1 MREFRGAHIRVEG
14 VQDNAFAEISRP
26 VRWVSLPASPL
37 VRADVPPQITSL
49 SETRAMSASPD
60 IPLATLI
67 SRLHTQYPGA
77 SYELNWNTPLQM
89 LVATILAAQCTDER
103 VNRVTETLFVKY
115 PDARAYAE
123 ADRAELEQDLKP
135 TGFFRQKANTVQ
147 TLCQALVTDFGGEVP
162 RTMSEMLR
170 LPGVA
175 RKTANVVFATCFND
189 PTGVI
194 VDTHVAR
201 LSKRMGLSRQRKPDR
216 IEDDLMAIIPRDEW
230 TFFGPAMILLG
241 RYVCKAKKPGCDGC
255 MVEDICPKLGV

>member
-1 MREFRGAHIRVEG
+1 MSVT
-14 VQDNAFAEISRP
+14 
-26 VRWVSLPASPL
+26 
-37 VRADVPPQITSL
+37 ADVPV
-49 SETRAMSASPD
+49 
-60 IPLATLI
+60 ATLI
-67 SRLHTQYPGA
+67 SRLQSAYPGA
-77 SYELNWNTPLQM
+77 SYELNWNTPLEM
-89 LVATILAAQCTDER
+89 LIATILAAQCTDER
-103 VNRVTETLFVKY
+103 VNRVTQTLFVNY
-115 PDARAYAE
+115 PDAQAYAQ
-123 ADRAELEQDLKP
+123 ADRSQLEQELKP

-147 TLCQALVTDFGGEVP
+147 NLCQALCDDFGGEVP

-216 IEDDLMAIIPRDEW
+216 IEDDLMASVPRSEW

-241 RYVCKAKKPGCDGC
+241 RYVCKARKPECDGC
-255 MVEDICPKLGV
+255 MMADICPKIGV

>member
-1 MREFRGAHIRVEG
+1 MSVT
-14 VQDNAFAEISRP
+14 
-26 VRWVSLPASPL
+26 
-37 VRADVPPQITSL
+37 ADVPV
-49 SETRAMSASPD
+49 
-60 IPLATLI
+60 ATLI
-67 SRLHTQYPGA
+67 SRLQSAYPGA
-77 SYELNWNTPLQM
+77 SYELNWNTPLEM
-89 LVATILAAQCTDER
+89 LIATILAAQCTDER
-103 VNRVTETLFVKY
+103 VNRVTQTLFVNY
-115 PDARAYAE
+115 PDAQAYAQ
-123 ADRAELEQDLKP
+123 ADRSQLEQELKP

-147 TLCQALVTDFGGEVP
+147 NLCQALCDDFGGEVP

-216 IEDDLMAIIPRDEW
+216 IEDDLMASVPRSEW

-255 MVEDICPKLGV
+255 MMADICPKIGV